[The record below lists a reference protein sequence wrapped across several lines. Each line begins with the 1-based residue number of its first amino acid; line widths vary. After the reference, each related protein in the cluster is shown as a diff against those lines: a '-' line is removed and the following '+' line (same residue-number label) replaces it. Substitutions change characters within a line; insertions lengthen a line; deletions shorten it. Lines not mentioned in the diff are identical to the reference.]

1 MALLD
6 STVWSGSIFS
16 GGWRE
21 AAGGDASV
29 MEPATGQELQR
40 IGAAA
45 AQDVAEACARAA
57 EAQPAWAAAPFD
69 ERAAVLRRA
78 SALMA
83 SNAEEIEGWVVRET
97 GGIPPKAGLETQI
110 AGGELDEA
118 AALASA
124 PYGGLL
130 RSHEQRLSM
139 ARRGAPGGGG
149 GVAPLQLPLVF
160 RGGGV
165 GAGPAGGH

>member
-29 MEPATGQELQR
+29 MGPATGQELER

-78 SALMA
+78 SALVA
-83 SNAEEIEGWVVRET
+83 SNAEEIEGWVVREP
-97 GGIPPKAGLETQI
+97 GGIPPKAGWRPRSP
-110 AGGELDEA
+110 A
-118 AALASA
+118 ASSTRRPRWPRRPTASCC
-124 PYGGLL
+124 
-130 RSHEQRLSM
+130 
-139 ARRGAPGGGG
+139 ARTSRGCRWRGASRR
-149 GVAPLQLPLVF
+149 AWW
-160 RGGGV
+160 
-165 GAGPAGGH
+165 A